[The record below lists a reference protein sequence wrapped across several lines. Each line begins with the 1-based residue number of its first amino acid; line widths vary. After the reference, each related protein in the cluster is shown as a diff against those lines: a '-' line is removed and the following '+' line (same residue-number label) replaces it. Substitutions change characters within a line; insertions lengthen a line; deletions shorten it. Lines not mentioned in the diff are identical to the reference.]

1 MKTIE
6 IVTPEM
12 RADCLAA
19 HDAILEL
26 TDERDRALA
35 EMDRLKLALGAALV
49 TLKKH
54 GEDRLC
60 ALIRITAGDC
70 RECALAVCGPVL
82 VVDNGSEP

>member
-19 HDAILEL
+19 HDAIIDLAA
-26 TDERDRALA
+26 ERDLALA
-35 EMDRLKLALGAALV
+35 EVDRLKLALGAALV
-49 TLKKH
+49 TLEKH

-60 ALIRITAGDC
+60 VLIRTTAGDC
-70 RECALAVCGPVL
+70 RECALAMCGPVL